1 MVEMRS
7 SELGKQHDGESGLA
21 SCWTRLLE
29 QLGMSGRFLGSC
41 FVLSYGLVGHRGRHW
56 GKR

>member
-7 SELGKQHDGESGLA
+7 SELEMRHDGENDLA

-41 FVLSYGLVGHRGRHW
+41 FVLSYGLAGHRDRH
-56 GKR
+56 

>member
-7 SELGKQHDGESGLA
+7 SELEMRHDGENGLA

-41 FVLSYGLVGHRGRHW
+41 FVLSYGLVGHRDRH
-56 GKR
+56 